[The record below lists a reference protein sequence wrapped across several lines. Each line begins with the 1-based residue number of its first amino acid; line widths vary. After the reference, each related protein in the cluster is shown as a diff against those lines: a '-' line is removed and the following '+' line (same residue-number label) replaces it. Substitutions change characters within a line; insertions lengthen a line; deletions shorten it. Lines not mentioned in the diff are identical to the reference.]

1 MDPEGERDE
10 GIKEANGHRSM
21 RDAIKLGTRCI
32 ILPGTAAHAMTHVIC
47 LGIIPI
53 LILPATH
60 STENLSGDSVVSL

>member
-1 MDPEGERDE
+1 MSPEGGRTEE
-10 GIKEANGHRSM
+10 IKEANGRRSM

-32 ILPGTAAHAMTHVIC
+32 ILPGVDHAMNPVIF

-60 STENLSGDSVVSL
+60 STENVSGDSVVSL